1 MVRGFKISVEG
12 EFLELGAGSWE
23 PGERQGYAS
32 EKNETVVCG
41 GWSYRLRAEKARRK
55 EVA

>member
-12 EFLELGAGSWE
+12 EILELGAGSWE

-32 EKNETVVCG
+32 EKNETVLG
-41 GWSYRLRAEKARRK
+41 GCWSYRLRAEKARRK